1 MATAEPS
8 EEDTIKSVS
17 KATGVHRTL
26 HVEWDPKT
34 GTFVGLP
41 AVWAQHLPSGLSREE
56 VQSDVA
62 AGKEIAPSAPQRQV
76 KKALANPSDDPT
88 AKAFI
93 SKPFNF
99 QHKFHVKMDQR
110 SSTGFTGLPPKWRTM
125 LKTSGISR
133 EEVSEN
139 PQAVLDVLQFQMQ
152 GPPPKLPTNQKLKAA
167 ESGALKIIKD
177 NPNKYYKKVR
187 KLGEGASGI
196 VYSVIHKRTRKQYAV
211 KITSSSDLDAIKQE
225 ISIQNMSKHAN
236 IVAYEETYLWD
247 DRVWL
252 VMECM
257 DGGPLTDMVG
267 HGKIWKESHIAYV
280 CKQILLALAFL
291 HRSHRLHRD
300 IKSDNVLVDFNGEV
314 KLADFGFAI
323 GLTQEQ
329 DKRRSVVGTPYWM
342 APELIRGLPYD
353 DKVDVWSLGITA
365 IEMCE
370 GEPPLMDKPPLRALL
385 LITTQGTPKLKDHTK
400 WSRALKHFM
409 SRAMDTNVQMR
420 ASAEQLLMHPFIR
433 SASAKEDFA
442 AFVRR
447 SLDTKKR

>member
-1 MATAEPS
+1 MADAAA
-8 EEDTIKSVS
+8 DDAIKTVS
-17 KATGVHRTL
+17 KATGVQRTL
-26 HVEWDPKT
+26 HVEYDPKT
-34 GTFVGLP
+34 GTFVGMP
-41 AVWAQHLPSGLSREE
+41 AVWAQHLPSGLTREE
-56 VQSDVA
+56 VHVDGA
-62 AGKEIAPSAPQRQV
+62 AGKEIAPSAPQRHV
-76 KKALANPSDDPT
+76 KRALANKGDDSS
-88 AKAFI
+88 AKAYI

-110 SSTGFTGLPPKWRTM
+110 ASTGFTGLPPKWRTM
-125 LKTSGISR
+125 LKTSGITK
-133 EEVSEN
+133 EDVSAD
-139 PQAVLDVLQFQMQ
+139 PQRVLDVLQFHMQ
-152 GPPPKLPTNQKLKAA
+152 GPPPKLPTTGALKTSEAA
-167 ESGALKIIKD
+167 ALKIIKD
-177 NPNKYYKKVR
+177 NPNKFYKKVR

-196 VYSVIHKRTRKQYAV
+196 VYSVIHKRTKKQYAV
-211 KITSSSDLDAIKQE
+211 KITSSADLEAIKTE
-225 ISIQNMSKHAN
+225 ISIQNMSKHPN
-236 IVAYEETYLWD
+236 IVSYEETYLWD

-257 DGGPLTDMVG
+257 NGGPLTDMVG
-267 HGKIWKESHIAYV
+267 PGKMWKESHIAYV
-280 CKQILLALAFL
+280 CKQMLLALAFL

-300 IKSDNVLVDFNGEV
+300 IKSDNVLVDFNGDV

-353 DKVDVWSLGITA
+353 DKVDVWSTGITA

-385 LITTQGTPKLKDHTK
+385 LITTQGTPKLKDPTR

-433 SASAKEDFA
+433 SASTRDDFA
-442 AFVRR
+442 TAVRQR
-447 SLDTKKR
+447 LDVAKR